1 MIWEEKSST
10 KTIHLV
16 FMVRLISTGSSH
28 RQLLQ
33 GINTKAALRLKGVL
47 SKENSLIGT

>member
-1 MIWEEKSST
+1 MIWQEKSSS
-10 KTIHLV
+10 KIVHLV
-16 FMVRLISTGSSH
+16 FMVRHISTGSSH
-28 RQLLQ
+28 SKLLQ